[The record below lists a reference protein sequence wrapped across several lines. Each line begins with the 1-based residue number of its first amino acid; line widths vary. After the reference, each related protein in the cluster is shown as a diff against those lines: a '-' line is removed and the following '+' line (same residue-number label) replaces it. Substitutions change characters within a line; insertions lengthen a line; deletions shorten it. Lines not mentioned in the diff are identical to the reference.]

1 MLVSQN
7 LMWVLSYIS
16 EVFQKVPSPPP
27 LPQKKKNSCK
37 QPLEN
42 R

>member
-7 LMWVLSYIS
+7 LMWVLSYIIS
-16 EVFQKVPSPPP
+16 EVFEKIPYPPA
-27 LPQKKKNSCK
+27 PQKKKSCK